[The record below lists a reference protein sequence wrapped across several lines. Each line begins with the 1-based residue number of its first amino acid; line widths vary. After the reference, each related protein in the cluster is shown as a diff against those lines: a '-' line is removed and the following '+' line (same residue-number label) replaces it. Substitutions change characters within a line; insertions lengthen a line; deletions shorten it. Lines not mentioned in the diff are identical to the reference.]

1 VGKEVNLPDVNVWCG
16 LSPCGL
22 IGPFFFE
29 GSVTG
34 LFSH

>member
-1 VGKEVNLPDVNVWCG
+1 VGKEVNLLGVNVWCG
-16 LSPCGL
+16 LSSHGL

-29 GSVTG
+29 GTITG